1 MTASSERALT
11 TEEEY
16 PYTRSEECAWQPE
29 DVARHIAALAYSKET
44 SNTTQLLSHGWPSRQ
59 ISLLRRRFGANRM
72 KGDAGSEGNDEISR
86 GLRGRLLSK
95 LQPIVSGVMSQFR
108 EPLILMLLGSA
119 AVSVI
124 LGNVA
129 DAVSISIA
137 LLIVSLVAAVQ
148 EYRSDV
154 ALEKLAHL
162 VPHACSVVRDGK
174 VMDDFLAVDL
184 VVGDLVILSTGE

>member
-1 MTASSERALT
+1 MTA

-29 DVARHIAALAYSKET
+29 DVARHIAALAYNKET

-59 ISLLRRRFGANRM
+59 IALLRRRFGANRM
-72 KGDAGSEGNDEISR
+72 NGDAEADNDMSRRRR

-95 LQPIVSGVMSQFR
+95 LQPIVKGVISQFK

-129 DAVSISIA
+129 DAISISVA
-137 LLIVSLVAAVQ
+137 LLIVSLVAAIQ

-162 VPHACSVVRDGK
+162 VPHSCTVVRDGK

>member
-1 MTASSERALT
+1 MTTSEKLLT

-59 ISLLRRRFGANRM
+59 VSLLRRRFGANRM
-72 KGDAGSEGNDEISR
+72 KGDTGGEGENDSTRGFR
-86 GLRGRLLSK
+86 GLLLSK
-95 LQPIVSGVMSQFR
+95 AQLILSGLLSQFK

-119 AVSVI
+119 TISVV

-129 DAVSISIA
+129 DAVSISVA
-137 LLIVSLVAAVQ
+137 LLIVSLVAAIQ
-148 EYRSDV
+148 EYRSEA

-162 VPHACSVVRDGK
+162 VPHSCTVVRDGK
-174 VMDDFLAVDL
+174 VKDDFLAVDL

>member
-1 MTASSERALT
+1 MANSERVFT

-44 SNTTQLLSHGWPSRQ
+44 SNTSQLISHGWPSRQ
-59 ISLLRRRFGANRM
+59 IPLMRRRFGTNRM
-72 KGDAGSEGNDEISR
+72 KGDAGNEGDNSTTR
-86 GLRGRLLSK
+86 GIWGRLFSK
-95 LQPIVSGVMSQFR
+95 LQPILSGVMSQFR

-129 DAVSISIA
+129 DAVSISVA
-137 LLIVSLVAAVQ
+137 LVIVSLVAAIQ
-148 EYRSDV
+148 GYRSDV
-154 ALEKLAHL
+154 ALEKLANL
-162 VPHACSVVRDGK
+162 VPHSCTVVRDGK
-174 VMDDFLAVDL
+174 VIDDFLAVDL